1 MSDLPAPLAYT
12 NIENETPNEPPLNE
26 EIHIL
31 NNDNNYPE
39 SFEVTKDDIITYPK
53 PNLPNRITYLS
64 KCNWLTLIFIIL
76 GMAFGIGLSILTSEK
91 VNIVGRICFNIPT
104 LISFIFIFLIK
115 CSSINIDTQQG
126 VIIVRISKIYYCKKD
141 IYKFSDII
149 AIELRQSSEP
159 DRSPCDTIYYDIVLQ
174 IKERGEIIAVTKKGT
189 IADAEQVYNTL
200 KEILS
205 PNINVVDSLPC
216 VR

>member
-1 MSDLPAPLAYT
+1 M
-12 NIENETPNEPPLNE
+12 I
-26 EIHIL
+26 IIL
-31 NNDNNYPE
+31 
-39 SFEVTKDDIITYPK
+39 
-53 PNLPNRITYLS
+53 
-64 KCNWLTLIFIIL
+64 IL
-76 GMAFGIGLSILTSEK
+76 GMAFGIGLSILTNEK

-104 LISFIFIFLIK
+104 LISFIFIFHLK

-126 VIIVRISKIYYCKKD
+126 VIIVRRSKIYYCKKD
-141 IYKFSDII
+141 IYKFSDIM
-149 AIELRQSSEP
+149 AIKLRQSSEP

-205 PNINVVDSLPC
+205 PNINVVDSLPY